1 LQNNLHGNPEV
12 FFDFVGQAELP
23 WNARER
29 PELAIFNILC

>member
-1 LQNNLHGNPEV
+1 LQNNLYSSPEV

-23 WNARER
+23 DNARER